1 MEQHR
6 ARFPQIRIGS
16 RWYSTLWPLIGLTI
30 AGLVVIIAI
39 CQQLRHYEWM
49 QSFIDTYPGT
59 ATTFAPA
66 VESGF
71 PAWLR
76 WQHLLNAVFML
87 FIIRAGLQILADHPR
102 LYLNSGSTPGT
113 DWLRLRGPIP
123 ADRLDQSRPDRVWT
137 AKDDS
142 VALPKW
148 LGIPGIR
155 HSIGLARWWHFS
167 FDALWLLNGAIFY
180 VLLFSTDQWKRLI
193 PRSWDVFPNALSTGI

>member
-1 MEQHR
+1 MAGKMAGDPARDQEALVAQPPGEGGFREHIKVAEFAGGMEQHR

-30 AGLVVIIAI
+30 AGLVVVIAI

-76 WQHLLNAVFML
+76 WQ
-87 FIIRAGLQILADHPR
+87 Q
-102 LYLNSGSTPGT
+102 
-113 DWLRLRGPIP
+113 PI
-123 ADRLDQSRPDRVWT
+123 
-137 AKDDS
+137 
-142 VALPKW
+142 
-148 LGIPGIR
+148 
-155 HSIGLARWWHFS
+155 
-167 FDALWLLNGAIFY
+167 
-180 VLLFSTDQWKRLI
+180 
-193 PRSWDVFPNALSTGI
+193 